1 MKDKLYTFA
10 VGAVMMITALGIMWV
25 LLIVLDRLLKLTPWW

>member
-10 VGAVMMITALGIMWV
+10 VGSVMMITALGIMWV
-25 LLIVLDRLLKLTPWW
+25 LLIGLDRLLKIWGW